1 LQVVDTSIAIP
12 YGLMYKANMAS
23 KRTNPDFLNGVPE
36 LLILSLLTRRPMYGY
51 ELVQAIRRSTGGVLE
66 FGEGC
71 VYPILHRLEADG
83 LLGAKRET
91 VGGRSRVVYR
101 VTAKGSK
108 KLVGSEAGWQKIVAA
123 VSQALQGGEDGEP
136 ALA

>member
-1 LQVVDTSIAIP
+1 
-12 YGLMYKANMAS
+12 MAS

-36 LLILSLLTRRPMYGY
+36 LLLLSLLSRRPMYGY
-51 ELVQAIRRSTGGVLE
+51 ELVQAIRQATGGTLE

-71 VYPILHRLEADG
+71 IYPILHRLEADG
-83 LLGAKRET
+83 LLGGKRET

-101 VTAKGSK
+101 VTAKGEK
-108 KLVGSEAGWQKIVAA
+108 RLAGSTAGWQKVVEA
-123 VSQALQGGEDGEP
+123 VEQVLRGGEDAKP